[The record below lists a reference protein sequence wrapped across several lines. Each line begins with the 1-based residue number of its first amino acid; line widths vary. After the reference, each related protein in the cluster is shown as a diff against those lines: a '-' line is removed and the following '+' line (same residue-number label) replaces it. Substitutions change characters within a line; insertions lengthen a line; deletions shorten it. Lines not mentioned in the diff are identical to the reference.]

1 MPPAPRPAPFGTD
14 LATEV
19 RQGTAPL
26 DAAAATGV
34 GHVVF
39 ASATNA
45 DRSTAALYTES
56 EDGP

>member
-1 MPPAPRPAPFGTD
+1 MPPAPRAVPFGTD

-19 RQGTAPL
+19 RQGTALL

-39 ASATNA
+39 TSATNA
-45 DRSTAALYTES
+45 DRSTAALYAES

>member
-1 MPPAPRPAPFGTD
+1 MPFGTD

-19 RQGTAPL
+19 RQGTALL
-26 DAAAATGV
+26 DAAAATGG

-39 ASATNA
+39 TSATNA
-45 DRSTAALYTES
+45 DRSTAALYAES